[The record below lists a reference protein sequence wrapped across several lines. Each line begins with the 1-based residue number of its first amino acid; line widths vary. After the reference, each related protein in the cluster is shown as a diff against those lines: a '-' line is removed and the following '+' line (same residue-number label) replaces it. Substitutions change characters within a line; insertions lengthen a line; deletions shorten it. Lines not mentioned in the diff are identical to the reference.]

1 MENRKLLEEW
11 ISYLESREPRID
23 SLVAEAAYAVLP
35 AAVWYSEG
43 SPGEAAEVL
52 AKTAFEVSK
61 FVLRN
66 GPPARDKDGQAIR
79 DMKDYLYR
87 GYMKKANHRFR
98 QEPKMDAALVRLDP
112 TRDMSDGGSSRWMM
126 ENDALFRELYSQME
140 PKLKVMFYWREIK
153 GCRWRQVGKIVG
165 MKAHAARFTIIEVL
179 SGSPGWSMKEVMSY
193 RSARHGTEAR
203 QPTSLNVCSQRPIA
217 KHLFYQRGI

>member
-1 MENRKLLEEW
+1 MESRKLLEGW
-11 ISYLESREPRID
+11 ISHLDSRGLTVDP
-23 SLVAEAAYAVLP
+23 LVAEAAYAVLP

-43 SPGEAAEVL
+43 SPGEASEVL

-66 GPPARDKDGQAIR
+66 GPPARDKDGQEIR

-87 GYMKKANHRFR
+87 GYLKKANHRFR
-98 QEPKMDAALVRLDP
+98 IETKIDSALVSLDP
-112 TRDMSDGGSSRWMM
+112 ARDVSDGGSSKRMM

-140 PKLKVMFYWREIK
+140 PKLKVIFYWREIK

-165 MKAHAARFTIIEVL
+165 MKPHAAKV
-179 SGSPGWSMKEVMSY
+179 Y
-193 RSARHGTEAR
+193 
-203 QPTSLNVCSQRPIA
+203 
-217 KHLFYQRGI
+217 YYRGIEQLAKLVYEGSNVVSISKTRNRGKAANQS

>member
-1 MENRKLLEEW
+1 MDHSELLRSW
-11 ISYLESREPRID
+11 ISHLDSRGPKVD
-23 SLVAEAAYAVLP
+23 PLVTDAAYAVLP

-43 SPGEAAEVL
+43 RPGEAAEVL

-66 GPPARDKDGQAIR
+66 GPPARDKDGQEIR

-98 QEPKMDAALVRLDP
+98 QEPKIDAALVSLDP
-112 TRDMSDGGSSRWMM
+112 ARDISDGGSSKRAM

-140 PKLKVMFYWREIK
+140 PKLKVIFYWREIR
-153 GCRWRQVGKIVG
+153 GCRWRHVGKIVG
-165 MKAHAARFTIIEVL
+165 MKAHAAKV
-179 SGSPGWSMKEVMSY
+179 Y
-193 RSARHGTEAR
+193 YH
-203 QPTSLNVCSQRPIA
+203 
-217 KHLFYQRGI
+217 RGIQRLAKLVFERSNVVPISKANNRGKAANQS